1 MFMYVEMRKY
11 MKKKLFSVLLV
22 GALAASLVACDS
34 KKKEVDKTPSTVNT
48 EINADEY
55 AATITDNAGIYKTF
69 VSLSDWKGMSV
80 DLAESDYKV
89 TDSDVEDYIQSLLEA
104 TATTD
109 AQTTGTTKSG
119 DTIKLDYSGKLDG
132 TAFSGGTAT
141 DASYTIGSGKFID
154 DLDKG
159 LVGLTVGVETDI
171 PCTFP
176 ESYQNSDLAGKQVVF
191 TVTVKEIDVTVVP
204 ELNDEWVTANA
215 SKLGVSDAELT
226 NVEDL
231 RAYVKNYLE
240 TQAAS
245 NRSSTV
251 FETAYSQM
259 SDGLDVSEYPSEE
272 LADLLKTLNNNVDSE
287 YQSYSSSYSSKE
299 DYLKSAYNFDSLD
312 AFNEYAD
319 NYAKQYLLQKMI
331 ITMIA
336 ADNNITVSADD
347 INSTGEELASY
358 YGYNDYQEILDTYGK
373 TMNAE
378 IGYQVLYQKVVEFV
392 CDNVTINDTSSTE
405 Q

>member
-1 MFMYVEMRKY
+1 

-191 TVTVKEIDVTVVP
+191 TVTVKEIDVKVVP
-204 ELNDEWVTANA
+204 ELNDEWVTANS

-272 LADLLKTLNNNVDSE
+272 LADLLNTLNNNVDSE

-299 DYLKSAYNFDSLD
+299 EYIKSAYNFDSLD

-336 ADNNITVSADD
+336 ADNNITVSEDD

>member
-1 MFMYVEMRKY
+1 

-109 AQTTGTTKSG
+109 AQTTGITKSG

-272 LADLLKTLNNNVDSE
+272 LADLLNTLNNNIDSE

-299 DYLKSAYNFDSLD
+299 DYLKSAYKFESLD

>member
-1 MFMYVEMRKY
+1 

-141 DASYTIGSGKFID
+141 DASYTIGSGKFIN

>member
-1 MFMYVEMRKY
+1 

-34 KKKEVDKTPSTVNT
+34 KKKEVDKTPSTVNS

-55 AATITDNAGIYKTF
+55 AATITDNAGIYKKF

-80 DLAESDYKV
+80 DLAEADYKV

-272 LADLLKTLNNNVDSE
+272 LADLLNTLNNNVDSE

-299 DYLKSAYNFDSLD
+299 DYLKSAYKFDSLD